1 MPLISVV
8 INCDTRPE
16 RGNEEG
22 LSKGVVS
29 RDFLTD
35 GVFNKVKFVD
45 GLDAEIILFIDK
57 HEEIPQQTL
66 EYIQKI
72 CDVVVIRKHT
82 GGENFNDYNYMD
94 ALKLARGKYVMH
106 FDQDTAAFTSSTTH
120 IEDMIKLLSQYKFVS
135 YPSFWSPNAVEDST
149 FGGKMWAS
157 TRFFI
162 CERETLDFKVLE
174 KCIKNPDW
182 AYEYFGDSPRKCNWL
197 EHFLTLANH
206 NSVYYPQLQM
216 DKYTIFSWENYNQYT
231 LRRLNEL
238 PYEEIYE
245 WHKTHPLFYP
255 NNCNA

>member
-16 RGNEEG
+16 RNNEEG

-35 GVFNKVKFVD
+35 GVFNKVKFVE

-66 EYIQKI
+66 DYIQTLCNVI
-72 CDVVVIRKHT
+72 VIRKHT
-82 GGENFNDYNYMD
+82 DGINFNDYNYLD

-106 FDQDTAAFTSSTTH
+106 FDQDTAAFTSSPSH
-120 IEDMIKLLSQYKFVS
+120 IEDMIKLLDRYRFIS
-135 YPSFWSPNAVEDST
+135 YPSFWSPNAVDDPSFE
-149 FGGKMWAS
+149 GKMWAS

-174 KCIKNPDW
+174 KCVKNPEW
-182 AYEYFGDSPRKCNWL
+182 AYGCFGDSPRKCNWL
-197 EHFLTLANH
+197 EHYLTLANG
-206 NSVYYPQLQM
+206 NSVHYPQLQM

-231 LRRLNEL
+231 LRRLNEFT
-238 PYEEIYE
+238 YEEIYE